1 MSDTEDAAIRPPL
14 EPGVELLPDYTVAA
28 HLSRSHFLDI
38 YEVWSGERA
47 CYCVAKILRPDW
59 RDNPEQR
66 RDLLREGRLLKRLTH
81 MHLVRAYAVHTQP
94 DPVVIL
100 ESVVGPTLARY
111 LAGRTRRVPVGA
123 ALSIGIGLATA
134 ICYLHRN
141 GVLHLDLTPSNVIMR
156 GPVATLIDLS
166 AARPPGR
173 GPSRWGTDEYMA
185 PEQVRGGS
193 FSAAADAWGL
203 GAVLFEVAVGRQAFP
218 FDTAT
223 GCHAQLA
230 RRAPP
235 LRASRRVPAA
245 FAAIVDRCLDPDP
258 ARRPEIAAIIAALQ
272 GLDAPQPSLLSP

>member
-1 MSDTEDAAIRPPL
+1 MSDTEDAAIQLPL
-14 EPGVELLPDYTVAA
+14 EQGVALLPDYSIAA

-47 CYCVAKILRPDW
+47 CYCVAKVLRPDW
-59 RDNPEQR
+59 RDDPEQR

-81 MHLVRAYAVHTQP
+81 MHLVRAYEVHTQP

-111 LAGRTRRVPVGA
+111 LAGRTRRVPLGA

-134 ICYLHRN
+134 IHYLHRN
-141 GVLHLDLTPSNVIMR
+141 GVLHLDLTPSNIIMQ
-156 GPVATLIDLS
+156 GPITKLIDLS

-185 PEQVRGGS
+185 PEQVRGGY
-193 FSAAADAWGL
+193 FSVATDAWGL
-203 GAVLFEVAVGRQAFP
+203 GAVLFEVATGRQAFS
-218 FDTAT
+218 FDAAT
-223 GCHAQLA
+223 GHHAQLV
-230 RRAPP
+230 RRATP
-235 LRASRRVPAA
+235 LRASRRVPVA

-258 ARRPEIAAIIAALQ
+258 ARRPEIAEIIAALQ
-272 GLDAPQPSLLSP
+272 QMDAPQPFSPSS